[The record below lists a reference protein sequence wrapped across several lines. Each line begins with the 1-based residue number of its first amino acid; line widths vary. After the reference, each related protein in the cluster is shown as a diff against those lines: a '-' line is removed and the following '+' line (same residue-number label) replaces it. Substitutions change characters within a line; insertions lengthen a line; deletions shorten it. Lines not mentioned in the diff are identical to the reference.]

1 MAGRGATPHHGGHHA
16 RVEERGTGNAA
27 VSEVRILRHRGVGG
41 AGCSQRR
48 CKTEAFLQ
56 ITSLVGSYLPCC

>member
-27 VSEVRILRHRGVGG
+27 VSEVRILRHRRVGG

-48 CKTEAFLQ
+48 CKTETFQ
-56 ITSLVGSYLPCC
+56 TG